1 MKKSE
6 KGQGG
11 IVRSAEAYEVGYGK
25 PPKATRFGARPQPIR
40 ANSRTM
46 SDKAG
51 GDIAALLD
59 RPIEANINGR
69 KTKLHPHVAMLH
81 GLFRRAVAGEIRAMK
96 LFLQECR
103 RAKLLEP
110 PQQSSGVIT
119 IPNGVPM
126 SLGVRLVRLVGP
138 PPWDAEIFSRFKAE
152 YERDVAH
159 LEELKQQAKAMY
171 REQNP

>member
-1 MKKSE
+1 MNKDDTAGE
-6 KGQGG
+6 AG
-11 IVRSAEAYEVGYGK
+11 SADGYEVGYGK
-25 PPKATRFGARPQPIR
+25 PPKYTRFGARPQPIR
-40 ANSRTM
+40 AKSRTM

-96 LFLQECR
+96 LFLQQCQ
-103 RAKLLEP
+103 RAKLLEPP